1 VEIVRLN
8 VGDLRIVDERPH
20 LRVTG
25 KGGAEDLLPI
35 LPSLAGRIRE
45 QWAASGRDLSP
56 EAPMFASTR
65 NSRDGKR
72 GERLTRRAVQ
82 GICATYFRKAGV
94 TGHAHLLR
102 HTAATLSLKHGADLR
117 QVQAMLRHT
126 DPKITAQYAHALN
139 RAEENPAQRIPVE
152 V

>member
-1 VEIVRLN
+1 
-8 VGDLRIVDERPH
+8 
-20 LRVTG
+20 
-25 KGGAEDLLPI
+25 
-35 LPSLAGRIRE
+35 
-45 QWAASGRDLSP
+45 
-56 EAPMFASTR
+56 MFASTR
-65 NSRDGKR
+65 NSRDGR
-72 GERLTRRAVQ
+72 QGERLTRRAVQ
-82 GICATYFRKAGV
+82 GLCAAYFRKAGV

-139 RAEENPAQRIPVE
+139 RAEENPARRIPVE